1 MSAPPVPS
9 FPPLPNTYW
18 VIPGRFLAG
27 EYPGGEDEESTR
39 RRLNR
44 LHDAGIN
51 YFLDLTEE
59 NELTPYRQFLP
70 PETKYLRHPI
80 PDEEVPS
87 AITHMQMIQTRL
99 RAALTFHRSVYVH
112 CRAGIGRTGTVVGCF
127 LVEQGLEGNP
137 ALKQLND
144 LWQQSERSKSWPTVP
159 QTSVQAAYIRRWP
172 VHRKFHNRKVEV

>member
-1 MSAPPVPS
+1 MSAPPGPS
-9 FPPLPNTYW
+9 VPPLPNTYW

-70 PETKYLRHPI
+70 AETKYLRHPI

-87 AITHMQMIQTRL
+87 AITH
-99 RAALTFHRSVYVH
+99 
-112 CRAGIGRTGTVVGCF
+112 
-127 LVEQGLEGNP
+127 
-137 ALKQLND
+137 